1 MGEERRGNGGRSKGE
16 ERGIRKGRQGT
27 EGDMRLEEEVGKG
40 GRRNRR
46 SVGQRRGRRG
56 EKGSKELEEDAGYA
70 KEGK

>member
-27 EGDMRLEEEVGKG
+27 EGDMRLEEVGKG

-46 SVGQRRGRRG
+46 SVGQKRGRGRG
-56 EKGSKELEEDAGYA
+56 GRKELEEDAECV